1 MTRYLTAER
10 FSTAPYF
17 ALWESSSPNTP
28 PKEIRYS
35 PEVAGPVSA
44 IRFGSV
50 DYMATVS
57 TYRRSEV
64 PGIGNPL
71 TPDPGGVVAFSPD
84 DNYVFVGGEAGK
96 PHVFYRRVGP
106 YYQPVSVDDFPA
118 LETDTFARQA
128 VVSRNGGVIAIVP
141 NDDPTNVI
149 LIDRQGTDER
159 WELRASGI
167 VADKNLN
174 SMATNVLGGVLT
186 NKMEITPDGKY
197 LWQNN
202 QPLYANAYTGKFFKH
217 NTQARIYEL
226 FATPNNWTPTD
237 FVVRP
242 DGTFWFVFHNGAV
255 FSLVNE
261 VWTQVSPAITST
273 NLSQQGWRFAADGNL
288 LMRGVVTT
296 ANNAGRCFWVYQFTG
311 AAYAAIGLLAEAN
324 IPTSSYSSN
333 MTFFASKDGRKIAC
347 SVQFAGS
354 NTTRPL
360 WVYEVTGT
368 PGNYTL
374 TRTNAYTRTAYQNLR
389 GFSPDGSRINSP
401 GAFFSSAA
409 PFQQLTTIPE
419 APGLA
424 DLSTV
429 QNIWY
434 GQQGQVSMLKPST
447 TGALLPVIR
456 DGAGAYLDVRT
467 LEGTFVSVWDRTGD
481 AFRERQF
488 VQHIIGTVV
497 SDLQFSENGKL
508 FSYHTERPGNANQSG
523 LGRFIYDISQPPFIS
538 YRGVLREAGDVAS
551 RIAFKDDSTY
561 AVITFDSGT
570 DNIKL
575 LKFNTGYQY
584 TVVDTKPVPYGIPA
598 YSKCETVVVAHG
610 GNPPYTLY
618 NHIHDQTQDRLQQ
631 VPLPPIDWGTDSKIF
646 LAAFMP
652 DCSKLIIVT
661 DEDIKLIDPE
671 SGEEEASE
679 ELEEPLDEDDEVEA
693 EPDPD
698 NPDGPVTIIT
708 NPTDNNEDDDDG
720 SAAGPGSGPGY
731 ETDGNSVSNISY
743 ISYAAINITF
753 RTWP

>member
-10 FSTAPYF
+10 FATAPYF
-17 ALWESSSPNTP
+17 ALWESTTPNAP
-28 PKEIRYS
+28 PVEVQYS

-50 DYMATVS
+50 NYMATVS
-57 TYRRSEV
+57 AYRRSEV

-71 TPDPGGVVAFSPD
+71 TPDPGGVVAFSTD
-84 DNYVFVGGEAGK
+84 DNYVLIGGDAAN
-96 PHVFYRRVGP
+96 PPVLYRRIGP
-106 YYQPVSVDDFPA
+106 YYQPVAAIDFPSLPGTYA
-118 LETDTFARQA
+118 LQA
-128 VVSRNGGVIAIVP
+128 VVSRNAGVIAIAP
-141 NDDPTNVI
+141 ANDPTNIVF
-149 LIDRQGTDER
+149 LDRQGLLEK
-159 WELRASGI
+159 WELRDNAMDAG
-167 VADKNLN
+167 KNLN
-174 SMATNVLGGVLT
+174 IMASDANGAVVQ
-186 NKMEITPDGKY
+186 NKLKMTPDGKY

-202 QPLYANAYTGKFFKH
+202 PSLPSNSYTGKFFKH
-217 NTQARIYEL
+217 NTSARTYEL
-226 FATPNNWTPTD
+226 FLTPNNWSPSD
-237 FVVRP
+237 YIVRP
-242 DGTFWFVFHNGAV
+242 DGSYWFVFYNGAV
-255 FSLVNE
+255 YSLANE
-261 VWTQVSPAITST
+261 VWTQVSPALVST
-273 NLSQQGWRFAADGNL
+273 NPSLLGYRFAGTDGNL

-296 ANNAGRCFWVYQFTG
+296 ANNTGRCFFVYQFTG
-311 AAYAAIGLLAEAN
+311 AAYTAIGTLAEAA
-324 IPTSSYSSN
+324 IPTSSYSQAMS
-333 MTFFASKDGRKIAC
+333 FKASKDGRRIAC

-360 WVYEVTGT
+360 WVYEVTGS
-368 PGNYTL
+368 PGSFTL
-374 TRTNAYTRTAYQNLR
+374 TRVNAYVRTTYQALR
-389 GFSPDGSRINSP
+389 DFSPDGSRINSP
-401 GAFFSSAA
+401 GAFFTAAA
-409 PFQQLTTIPE
+409 PFQQLTAIPE

-429 QNIWY
+429 QTIWY

-447 TGALLPVIR
+447 SGALLPVIR

-467 LEGTFVSVWDRTGD
+467 LEGTFVSVWDRGGMT
-481 AFRERQF
+481 FRERAF
-488 VQHIIGTVV
+488 IQHLVGTVV
-497 SDLQFSENGKL
+497 SDLQFSEDGKL
-508 FSYHTERPGNANQSG
+508 FSYHTERPNLADQSG
-523 LGRFIYDISQPPFIS
+523 LGRLIYDISQPPFLS

-551 RIAFKDDSTY
+551 KIAFKSDSTY
-561 AVITFDSGT
+561 AVVTFDSVT

-575 LKFNTGYQY
+575 LKFTTGYQY
-584 TVVDTKPVPYGIPA
+584 SVVDTQLVPYGIPA

-661 DEDIKLIDPE
+661 DEDIKLVDPE
-671 SGEEEASE
+671 TGEEEATE

-698 NPDGPVTIIT
+698 NPEGPVTIIT
-708 NPTDNNEDDDDG
+708 NPTDNNDDG
-720 SAAGPGSGPGY
+720 DGSSAGPGSGPGY